1 MEKPDGPKDP
11 ELLKCWNAAGSCE
24 PGSAKQN
31 GQQVIILS
39 DQKKK
44 SYSHFEQDYCHI
56 YLLLYGLSIF
66 QTLIKRPEEKTHG
79 VKLLGAR
86 TLVLKKSELIFFLVR
101 LWIGWKWYVVVGVMH

>member
-44 SYSHFEQDYCHI
+44 SYSHFEQDYCHLVLTPI
-56 YLLLYGLSIF
+56 TMVQVFFKL
-66 QTLIKRPEEKTHG
+66 G
-79 VKLLGAR
+79 VKGPKGAF
-86 TLVLKKSELIFFLVR
+86 LSGELDKKIHREND
-101 LWIGWKWYVVVGVMH
+101 